1 MPTRRPWFTLL
12 LLFALPGASAAQ
24 EPLITA
30 DTPADSATLHEWI
43 HSDDPRLVAWA
54 ADFARRR
61 HDAKIIAEM
70 PDFLV
75 HASMPMAYLAYERPI
90 LQADAISAVLDT
102 LIQEN
107 AHVPIRAIEMIAPY
121 FPAQASILISRLPLT
136 ESRVTLQDW
145 TYGATGTWG
154 GRMLARIASML
165 LARDPGPSRGMW
177 DRNQM
182 GFVASVVAASESELQ
197 ITVSSTSAVGE
208 LGGWGGCGD
217 SFSRKPP
224 SGWPT
229 IYDYDLVEND
239 AQATGPVVVD
249 LDGDRIVFRRFE
261 AYGGWGS
268 CNAVDDLNPYT
279 RHRLIAYWLGIPV
292 KEMTWQPVE
301 LRTIQWTG
309 AAAYQRQ
316 LGEIIESQRQKLST
330 TVEALHQRGL
340 MSEGEAE
347 TYAPRLVVTIHC
359 EIKPCPLP

>member
-12 LLFALPGASAAQ
+12 LLFTLPGASAAQ
-24 EPLITA
+24 EPLITPE
-30 DTPADSATLHEWI
+30 TPVDSATLHEWL

-61 HDAKIIAEM
+61 HDVKIIAEM

-75 HASMPMAYLAYERPI
+75 HASMPMAYLAYERGI
-90 LQADAISAVLDT
+90 LQSDAYEAVLDA

-107 AHVPIRAIEMIAPY
+107 AHVPIRAIEVTAPY
-121 FPAQASILISRLPLT
+121 FFAQASILISRLPLT
-136 ESRVTLQDW
+136 ESRRTLEDW
-145 TYGATGTWG
+145 SLSATGNWA
-154 GRMLARIASML
+154 LARIASMM

-197 ITVSSTSAVGE
+197 ITVRSTNLLGE
-208 LGGWGGCGD
+208 LGGGVACGD

-229 IYDYDLVEND
+229 IYGYDLVEND
-239 AQATGPVVVD
+239 PQATGPVVVD

-268 CNAVDDLNPYT
+268 CNGVDDLNPYT
-279 RHRLIAYWLGIPV
+279 RHRLIAYWLGIPAT
-292 KEMTWQPVE
+292 EMTWQPVE
-301 LRTIQWTG
+301 LRTIQWTD

-316 LGEIIESQRQKLST
+316 LGEIIESQRQKLRA
-330 TVEALHQRGL
+330 TVEALRERGL